1 MLALLL
7 ALAGFAFI
15 DSLDLLLVG
24 VTTAIVFD
32 SKLGRRSPVPG
43 GLSFLAGVFAVT
55 TTFGLLAVLG
65 INFLTGWFDF
75 RLTPTVR
82 ACGELAIGL
91 ALIAV
96 ACLPAGARAEP
107 PPWATAFRRK
117 PWLLGIVGVA
127 IGLAQAPTA
136 IPYLAGLAMISARDP
151 LPPLWPAIVVAY
163 CVLALL
169 PPLIVLVL
177 ATRRSPRAQRVY
189 RKVVRVLTKYSPV
202 SVRVIFIVLGL
213 ALLVDAG
220 VHYRHL
226 W

>member
-1 MLALLL
+1 MLALLF

-15 DSLDLLLVG
+15 DSMDLLLVG

-43 GLSFLAGVFAVT
+43 GLSFIAGVFAVT
-55 TTFGLLAVLG
+55 TAFGLLAVLG
-65 INFLTGWFDF
+65 INFLTGLFDF
-75 RLTPTVR
+75 RLTPTIR
-82 ACGELAIGL
+82 AWGELAIGI

-107 PPWATAFRRK
+107 PAWATAFRRK

-151 LPPLWPAIVVAY
+151 LPTLWPLIIVAY
-163 CVLALL
+163 CALALL
-169 PPLIVLVL
+169 PPLLVLAL
-177 ATRRSPRAQRVY
+177 ATRRTPTAQRIY
-189 RKVVRVLTKYSPV
+189 RKVVRVLTSYGPL
-202 SVRVIFIVLGL
+202 SVRVIFVILGI

-220 VHYRHL
+220 IHYEHL